1 MLIAEDLLLLITDNA
16 SGKPVVGSTELEN
29 GLAGAVLLELALA
42 GRVDVEE
49 GRGPFRAN
57 RLLVVD
63 PAPTGDQVLDAGLRS
78 IAAKPGRKPESV
90 LGGLRKG
97 LRPRLY
103 QRLATQGI
111 LRAQEGRVLGLF
123 PTSRW
128 PAADSRHEDA
138 LRRDLHAALVV
149 GVQPSERTAAVISL
163 LHAIRAV
170 HKVVGEREDRKRVKA
185 RAKEISDGA
194 WAAAAVRK
202 AVDAVNAATMA
213 AITAVVAAGSSG
225 G

>member
-49 GRGPFRAN
+49 GRGPVRAN